1 MERKKIKEAERRE
14 ERYRRNKR
22 IKERRD
28 IKVNCTIE
36 QAMKFQRGR
45 RGIDLLFI

>member
-1 MERKKIKEAERRE
+1 MERKRIKEAERKD

-28 IKVNCTIE
+28 INVMFTLE

-45 RGIDLLFI
+45 RGMAPLFL

>member
-1 MERKKIKEAERRE
+1 MERKRIKEAERKE

-28 IKVNCTIE
+28 VKVKFTPE
-36 QAMKFQRGR
+36 QAMKFQKGR
-45 RGIDLLFI
+45 RGIALRFI

>member
-1 MERKKIKEAERRE
+1 MERKKIKEAEKRE

-36 QAMKFQRGR
+36 QAMNFQKGR
-45 RGIDLLFI
+45 RGIALLFI

>member
-1 MERKKIKEAERRE
+1 MERKRIKEAERKE

-28 IKVNCTIE
+28 VKVMFNLE

-45 RGIDLLFI
+45 RGIALLFI

>member
-1 MERKKIKEAERRE
+1 MERKRIKEAESKE

-28 IKVNCTIE
+28 VKVKFTLG
-36 QAMKFQRGR
+36 QVMKLQRGR
-45 RGIDLLFI
+45 RGIALLFI